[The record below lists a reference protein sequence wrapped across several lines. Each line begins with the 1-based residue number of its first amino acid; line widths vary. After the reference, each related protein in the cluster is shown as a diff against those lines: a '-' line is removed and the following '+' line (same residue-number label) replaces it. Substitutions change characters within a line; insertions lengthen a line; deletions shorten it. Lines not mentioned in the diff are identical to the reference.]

1 MGSIFVFVLM
11 AYPAVEAATKANVD
25 KVRSSSTLTDASLET
40 LDEFVNQQFNALIL
54 AKDLTEASRVAKD
67 LVECTQSMSNVTA
80 TRKSYSDRYSR
91 AVKDVCVQALQ
102 QARKKQQSQDPLQ
115 QKVGRHIALSTVII
129 MATCDNLILADD
141 LIRVLEDASEEIRYW
156 AAKGLAGVNLQSAL
170 TSGIDNTRYIKPIL
184 QGLNGCLDKTN
195 SEGVIA
201 QIALA
206 ADLLD
211 IQASVTILEQ
221 CVAKRIDHYQRWQ
234 VINESADIIIL
245 TQLLTV
251 AGNDAIYAEEATRKK
266 LLQRAANLYTLAYQR
281 YVKGTQYLE
290 GNTPLNLLQE
300 KNQQALETLLIEVEN
315 KIRNLVVTRGRIQS
329 TGSRFI
335 NAIKSGNPT
344 TLDMAWRMLLGQEGI
359 TNKAWQITSTL
370 KLSDPPQEVVDRART
385 LRDIKKNLIGG

>member
-170 TSGIDNTRYIKPIL
+170 TSGIDNTRYI
-184 QGLNGCLDKTN
+184 
-195 SEGVIA
+195 
-201 QIALA
+201 
-206 ADLLD
+206 
-211 IQASVTILEQ
+211 
-221 CVAKRIDHYQRWQ
+221 
-234 VINESADIIIL
+234 
-245 TQLLTV
+245 
-251 AGNDAIYAEEATRKK
+251 
-266 LLQRAANLYTLAYQR
+266 
-281 YVKGTQYLE
+281 
-290 GNTPLNLLQE
+290 
-300 KNQQALETLLIEVEN
+300 
-315 KIRNLVVTRGRIQS
+315 
-329 TGSRFI
+329 
-335 NAIKSGNPT
+335 
-344 TLDMAWRMLLGQEGI
+344 
-359 TNKAWQITSTL
+359 
-370 KLSDPPQEVVDRART
+370 
-385 LRDIKKNLIGG
+385 